1 MENNATPLQQ
11 REGRRF
17 FLASAWDWLRFGV
30 IGALLYPFLRF
41 VDFPLPKKPRRIK
54 IDKVL
59 LPGNYLLEEE
69 FALFET
75 PDGPVAVTRT
85 CTHLGCR
92 LDFSEAENLLVCPC
106 HQSKFTTLGK
116 RVDGPAKRDLA
127 MYSVERLKGEKSGYI
142 VTL

>member
-1 MENNATPLQQ
+1 MEKSSSAQGP
-11 REGRRF
+11 GASRRF
-17 FLASAWDWLRFGV
+17 FLASAWDWLRLAV
-30 IGALLYPFLRF
+30 IGALLYPLLRF
-41 VDFPLPKKPRRIK
+41 VSMPLPKKPRKVK

-75 PDGPVAVTRT
+75 EQGPLAVTRT

-106 HQSKFTTLGK
+106 HQSKFTIAGL
-116 RVDGPAKRDLA
+116 RLDGPARRDLA
-127 MYSVERLKGEKSGYI
+127 VYPVEKLQGEKSGYI